1 MSKIQDEL
9 VKITGAK
16 PKDGESRA
24 DYLIRLLKESSAMS
38 DRDFD
43 GLTDAAA
50 DWVNAAQDARNA
62 KKDVPEMPDYTPP
75 AETSSRRRRS
85 SEDDDAAKDG
95 PFAKVS
101 EGDEVVIKTKRGAV
115 VTGKVVEVNDTMI
128 AIDDGKEEVEF
139 KFERLEAVTKAN
151 NGKADE
157 PEGRSRRRNA
167 EADDEPQGPKDPVEG
182 DQVTVVTARGTT
194 IEGKVIEITD
204 KIIVIDDGK
213 EEREFDK
220 DRLTS
225 VTVKGASDEGAGR
238 RRRSSGSDDKG
249 SEKEEGTRTRSSNK
263 GKSIGERIKEL
274 IVDNMDA
281 SVEEIGKMLTKE
293 KMEFKENTLD
303 LNYKETHKLL
313 AILKDRKLLK

>member
-16 PKDGESRA
+16 PKDGESRT

-38 DRDFD
+38 DKDFD

-62 KKDVPEMPDYTPP
+62 KKDLPEMPDYTPP
-75 AETSSRRRRS
+75 AETSGRRRRS
-85 SEDDDAAKDG
+85 SEDDDAGDSKI
-95 PFAKVS
+95 AKVK

-115 VTGKVVEVNDTMI
+115 KTGKVIEVNDKMI
-128 AIDDGKEEVEF
+128 AIDDGKEEIEF
-139 KFERLEAVTKAN
+139 DFDRLEAVTKAN
-151 NGKADE
+151 NGKEEE
-157 PEGRSRRRNA
+157 PEGNSRRRRSS
-167 EADDEPQGPKDPVEG
+167 EDDEPQGPKDPAVG
-182 DQVTVVTARGTT
+182 DQVTAVTARGTT
-194 IEGKVIEITD
+194 IKGKVIEIDD

-225 VTVKGASDEGAGR
+225 VTVEGGSDEGSSR
-238 RRRSSGSDDKG
+238 RRRSSGDDKA
-249 SEKEEGTRTRSSNK
+249 SDKEEGTRTRSSNR

-303 LNYKETHKLL
+303 LNFKETHKLI